1 MLSPVR
7 NWTPSFWLLQAGGW
21 TLMYA
26 LLLLAAFPHLTE
38 RDILRYNT
46 VACAVLFCAT
56 LAVRPLCRLA
66 TARWTHSWFALESC
80 AFALSLLLGTF
91 ASFATGLG
99 TFGWTRLNG
108 SNWMLSFLQCGGGI
122 FLLRDLYI
130 CIKHW
135 RVESAS
141 RSGVLR
147 SHRQIHGAAK
157 RITEREAPR
166 NTSVHATISIYG
178 SGESV

>member
-26 LLLLAAFPHLTE
+26 LLLLAAFPRVTE
-38 RDILRYNT
+38 RDILRYTT

-108 SNWMLSFLQCGGGI
+108 SNWMLSFLQCGGVI
-122 FLLRDLYI
+122 FLLCKLF
-130 CIKHW
+130 
-135 RVESAS
+135 
-141 RSGVLR
+141 
-147 SHRQIHGAAK
+147 
-157 RITEREAPR
+157 
-166 NTSVHATISIYG
+166 ISIKQRRVAFPIV
-178 SGESV
+178 SSPPRP

>member
-1 MLSPVR
+1 MLSAVR

-26 LLLLAAFPHLTE
+26 LLLLAAFPRVTE
-38 RDILRYNT
+38 RDILRYTT

-122 FLLRDLYI
+122 FPWWHPYI
-130 CIKHW
+130 NTNPRGGAYPIC
-135 RVESAS
+135 SAAP
-141 RSGVLR
+141 RA
-147 SHRQIHGAAK
+147 HRQRQENVKH
-157 RITEREAPR
+157 
-166 NTSVHATISIYG
+166 IS
-178 SGESV
+178 